1 MNVTSPLVWSRLYN
15 VCMAISAQIKKV
27 TKRAVKAPIPTVD
40 FGVLGEPINRTHP
53 FYFGFIATLGVLTA
67 IVLMRALASV
77 SQILVLIL
85 IALFLAT
92 GLNPAVEALR
102 RKNLSR
108 TWAVTIIFTLVIAF
122 VIFFFL
128 VVVPPVVSQGTQLI
142 NNAPQLLSDL
152 TNNATIDKLNNQY
165 GIIDTLQ
172 NKLKSV
178 TSNGTLLISTFGGV
192 IGVGKSVLSGF
203 FSFLTVLVL
212 TLYFIT
218 SLPQAI
224 NLGLSLVPASR
235 RERVGRLTEAII
247 ARVGSFV
254 GSQVIIAMM
263 ASLFV
268 LILSVLLGLPSPI
281 AIAMIILVCGLIP
294 LIGHFIGCSIV
305 TIIALT
311 QSVLLGVVAFIAY
324 VVYVQIENY
333 VVTPRIMKRTM
344 AVPGA
349 VTIIAALIG
358 SSLLG
363 LVGGL
368 LAIPVAAAIILILD
382 EVVIPRAQDS

>member
-1 MNVTSPLVWSRLYN
+1 
-15 VCMAISAQIKKV
+15 MAIASRIKKV
-27 TKRAVKAPIPTVD
+27 TRPRAKALTPPVD
-40 FGVLGEPINRTHP
+40 FGELGAPINRANP
-53 FYFGFIATLGVLTA
+53 FYFGFIATLGALTA
-67 IVLMRALASV
+67 IVLLRALASL
-77 SQILVLIL
+77 SQIFVLIL

-102 RKNLSR
+102 RKNLTR
-108 TWAVTIIFTLVIAF
+108 TTAVAIIFTSVIAF
-122 VIFFFL
+122 VIFFAL
-128 VVVPPVVSQGTQLI
+128 VVAPPVLSQGTQLI
-142 NNAPQLLSDL
+142 NKAPQLLDEL
-152 TNNATIDKLNNQY
+152 TNNQTIARLNNEF

-172 NKLKSV
+172 SKLKSV

-192 IGVGKSVLSGF
+192 LGVGKSILSGF

-218 SLPQAI
+218 SLPQAV

-235 RERVGRLTEAII
+235 RERVGRLTQAII

-254 GSQVIIAMM
+254 GSQIVIAVM
-263 ASLFV
+263 ASIFV
-268 LILSVLLGLPSPI
+268 LLLSLVLGLPSPF
-281 AIAMIILVCGLIP
+281 AIAMIIFVCGLIP
-294 LIGHFIGCSIV
+294 LIGHFIGSLIV

-311 QSVLLGVVAFIAY
+311 QSVPIGVIALVAYI
-324 VVYVQIENY
+324 VYVQIENY
-333 VVTPRIMKRTM
+333 VVTPRIMKKTM
-344 AVPGA
+344 SVPGV

-368 LAIPVAAAIILILD
+368 LAVPVAAAIILILD
-382 EVVIPRAQDS
+382 EVVIPRAKTS

>member
-1 MNVTSPLVWSRLYN
+1 
-15 VCMAISAQIKKV
+15 MAIKERIKKV
-27 TKRAVKAPIPTVD
+27 TKRAAKAAPTPAD
-40 FGVLGEPINRTHP
+40 YGIAGVPINRSHP
-53 FYFGFIATLGVLTA
+53 YYFGFVATLGALTA

-77 SQILVLIL
+77 SQIFILIL

-102 RKNLSR
+102 RRNMSR
-108 TWAVTIIFTLVIAF
+108 ATAVTIIFTSVIAF
-122 VIFFFL
+122 VIFFAL
-128 VVVPPVVSQGTQLI
+128 VVAPPVISQGTQLI
-142 NNAPQLLSDL
+142 NKAPTLLAEL
-152 TNNATIDKLNNQY
+152 TNNATINKLNDQY

-172 NKLKSV
+172 ARLESV
-178 TSNGTLLISTFGGV
+178 TSDGTLLISAFGGV

-203 FSFLTVLVL
+203 FTFLTILVL

-218 SLPQAI
+218 SLPQAV

-235 RERVGRLTEAII
+235 RERIGHLTNAII

-254 GSQVIIAMM
+254 GSQIVIAAM

-268 LILSVLLGLPSPI
+268 FILSLVLGLPSPI
-281 AIAMIILVCGLIP
+281 AIGMIVFVCGLIP
-294 LIGHFIGCSIV
+294 LIGHFLGSGIV

-311 QSVLLGVVAFIAY
+311 QSIAIGVIALVAY

-333 VVTPRIMKRTM
+333 VVTPRIMKRTL

-349 VTIIAALIG
+349 VTIISALIG

-368 LAIPVAAAIILILD
+368 LAVPVAASIILILD
-382 EVVIPRAQDS
+382 EVVIPRANNS

>member
-1 MNVTSPLVWSRLYN
+1 
-15 VCMAISAQIKKV
+15 MAIKERIKKV
-27 TKRAVKAPIPTVD
+27 TKRAAKPAQSPTD
-40 FGVLGEPINRTHP
+40 YGVAGVPINRSHP
-53 FYFGFIATLGVLTA
+53 YYFGFVATLGALTA

-77 SQILVLIL
+77 SQIFILIL
-85 IALFLAT
+85 IALFLAM

-102 RKNLSR
+102 RRNMSR
-108 TWAVTIIFTLVIAF
+108 VTAVTIIFTSVIAF
-122 VIFFFL
+122 VVFFAL
-128 VVVPPVVSQGTQLI
+128 VVAPPVISQGTQLI
-142 NNAPQLLSDL
+142 NKAPTLLADL
-152 TNNATIDKLNNQY
+152 TNNATINKLNDQY

-172 NKLKSV
+172 SKLTSV
-178 TSNGTLLISTFGGV
+178 TSDGTLLISAFGGV

-203 FSFLTVLVL
+203 FTFLTILVL

-218 SLPQAI
+218 SLPQAV

-235 RERVGRLTEAII
+235 RERVGHLTNAII

-254 GSQVIIAMM
+254 GSQIVIAAM
-263 ASLFV
+263 ASVFVFV
-268 LILSVLLGLPSPI
+268 LSLVLGLPSPI
-281 AIAMIILVCGLIP
+281 AIGMIVFVCGLIP
-294 LIGHFIGCSIV
+294 LVGHFLGSGIV

-311 QSVLLGVVAFIAY
+311 QSIAIGVIAFIAY

-333 VVTPRIMKRTM
+333 VVTPRIMKRTL

-349 VTIIAALIG
+349 VTIISALIG

-368 LAIPVAAAIILILD
+368 LAVPVAASIILILD
-382 EVVIPRAQDS
+382 EVVIPRANNS